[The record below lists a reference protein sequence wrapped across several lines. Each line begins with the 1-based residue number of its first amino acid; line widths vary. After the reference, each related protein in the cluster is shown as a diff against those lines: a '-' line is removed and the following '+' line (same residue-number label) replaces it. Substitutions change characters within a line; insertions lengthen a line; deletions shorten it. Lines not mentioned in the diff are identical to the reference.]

1 MVDNMIIKIC
11 DDPEIDRILKLRIH
25 ELNLYPRPIR
35 RLPDV
40 DVNYVG
46 ELIQLTEEDL
56 QKIQPIMGRK
66 SIDDIK
72 ETLAEMG
79 LSLGMRVEGWPP
91 PEMIH

>member
-1 MVDNMIIKIC
+1 MADRMVIKIG
-11 DDPEIDRILKLRIH
+11 DDPEIDSMLKLKIY

-35 RLPDV
+35 RLIEA

-46 ELIQLTEEDL
+46 ELIQLTEEAL

-66 SIDDIK
+66 SINNIK